1 MSTSGRLHEL
11 RGRIARHLAPSR
23 HPLAWAGIFLA
34 LVIVVVMWRELLL
47 GGHLLADDIWTSDL
61 LNNNVPPRVF
71 LGRELRAGRFPLWLP
86 GSYGGLP
93 LVPQG
98 EAAAMSPFT
107 WVLYGLFDR
116 VTATSLTVAI
126 HTWIAGF
133 GMVLLA
139 RRFGARI
146 LSATAAG
153 VAFMLCGFLVEHL
166 KHVNMHHAAAF
177 LPWLVYSA
185 DRVRAAPGVRTAL
198 PFGALAALQLAE
210 GHPQVSYMSAFL
222 LLPALVYGL
231 VAQRHARRAQGAGYL
246 LRLAG
251 AFGLAGVVTVLLAG
265 AYLVSGHELYTMSER
280 ATETIDRWE
289 FCTRFDFKW
298 ENIYTLGWAH
308 VFGAGA
314 NATYDPRHGLFWE
327 SWLYVGMLP
336 TFAAA
341 LALLKGL
348 SSTVRRRW
356 RVALPILGWTLLSGL
371 VFALMLG
378 KHSSI
383 YKAAFHL
390 VPGMSWFRFPQRFAL
405 VLEVTV
411 LLLATI
417 GFDALVKA
425 IRRRAGAG
433 AGRLAGVLLLGLT
446 TVDIAYFMGEHF
458 HAIPRAALLKPPD
471 TVAALNALAP
481 AGEAWRFLPVFS
493 SETHVEAFGVARGW
507 QKWRPYAPQWSLLQ
521 PSTHLYWDLESVSG
535 YTSMVPAEVASV
547 LGSLN
552 AIGALSN
559 PAAYSATR
567 PKDCTKGPVKFAGPC
582 LATMKCRAGM
592 ATSYGAFNVRFLLSP
607 LDLVDCPGW
616 TRRRTVEQKG
626 LKIGIFENDFV
637 LPRAYVVDGVMDV
650 VSVRAAA
657 EILARGDVDPSRQAT
672 RVMIGPATTLSAQK
686 TVKPPRPSPS
696 ARKYVPCDYQAPH
709 AGSRRVTCDLD
720 APGYLII
727 ADNLYPGVEVR
738 MDGALVEPFLA
749 HAIQIG
755 LPIEAGHHE
764 ITVAFRPRYA
774 WLVATGMLGW
784 LALAAFGIFRLTL
797 RVRRLRAA

>member
-1 MSTSGRLHEL
+1 M
-11 RGRIARHLAPSR
+11 P
-23 HPLAWAGIFLA
+23 PLF
-34 LVIVVVMWRELLL
+34 
-47 GGHLLADDIWTSDL
+47 
-61 LNNNVPPRVF
+61 
-71 LGRELRAGRFPLWLP
+71 
-86 GSYGGLP
+86 
-93 LVPQG
+93 
-98 EAAAMSPFT
+98 
-107 WVLYGLFDR
+107 FDR

-177 LPWLVYSA
+177 LPWLVYAA
-185 DRVRAAPGVRTAL
+185 DRVREAPGARTAL

-210 GHPQVSYMSAFL
+210 GHPQVCYMSAFL
-222 LLPALVYGL
+222 LLPALAYRI
-231 VAQRHARRAQGAGYL
+231 VAERHRWRAQGAGYF

-251 AFGLAGVVTVLLAG
+251 ALGLAGVLTVLLAG
-265 AYLVSGHELYTMSER
+265 AYLVSGHELYTVSER
-280 ATETIDRWE
+280 ATESIDRWE

-308 VFGAGA
+308 VFGGGA

-336 TFAAA
+336 TFAAG
-341 LALLKGL
+341 LALLTGL
-348 SSTVRRRW
+348 WSTARRRW
-356 RVALPILGWTLLSGL
+356 RVALPILGWALLSGL

-383 YKAAFHL
+383 YKVAFHL

-411 LLLATI
+411 LLLATV
-417 GFDALVKA
+417 GFDAIVKA
-425 IRRRAGAG
+425 IRRRGGAG
-433 AGRLAGVLLLGLT
+433 LGRLAGVLLLGVT
-446 TVDIAYFMGEHF
+446 TVDIVYFMSEHF

-471 TVAALNALAP
+471 TVAALVDLAP
-481 AGEAWRFLPVFS
+481 KGEAWRFLPVFS
-493 SETHVEAFGVARGW
+493 SETHVEAFGAARGW
-507 QKWRPYAPQWSLLQ
+507 QKWRPYASQWSLLQ

-559 PAAYSATR
+559 PGAYSATR
-567 PKDCTKGPVKFAGPC
+567 TKDCTKGPLKFIGPC
-582 LATMKCRAGM
+582 AATMKCRPAM

-607 LDLVDCPGW
+607 LELVDCPGW
-616 TRRRTVEQKG
+616 TLRRKVEPKG
-626 LKIGIFENDFV
+626 LKIGIYENDFV
-637 LPRAYVVDGVMDV
+637 LPRAYVVGDVRDV
-650 VSVRAAA
+650 VSVKAAA
-657 EILARGDVDPSRQAT
+657 ELLARGDVDPSRQVT
-672 RVMIGPATTLSAQK
+672 RVMVGPATSLAGHK
-686 TVKPPRPSPS
+686 TARPPRPGPPGPRYS
-696 ARKYVPCDYQAPH
+696 PCDYEAPK

-755 LPIEAGHHE
+755 IPIEAGHHA
-764 ITVAFRPRYA
+764 ITVDFRPRYV
-774 WLVATGMLGW
+774 WLVATGMIGW
-784 LALAAFGIFRLTL
+784 LGLAALAVVRLAL
-797 RVRRLRAA
+797 RVMRLRAP